1 MEPQA
6 LEEEEGEEKEK
17 EERNSIPG
25 APPPWGQGRGRREG
39 LGRLLQARGP
49 LCSCPT
55 PLPVGVRYRTCP
67 WEDRGSVED
76 KLRCKGLWDSPPPSL
91 TGWQG

>member
-25 APPPWGQGRGRREG
+25 APP
-39 LGRLLQARGP
+39 LGARG
-49 LCSCPT
+49 
-55 PLPVGVRYRTCP
+55 GEEGRD
-67 WEDRGSVED
+67 WG
-76 KLRCKGLWDSPPPSL
+76 DSSRHEVPSALALLPSL
-91 TGWQG
+91 WGSGTGHVPGKIGVPWRTS